1 MPNTMKKAKRIF
13 NYLGEIVHHSFD
25 VFILNRR
32 QVLPLL
38 FVHVYKQQ
46 NPVSVREITNAF
58 RFNFRVGMKSVP
70 YFSSSATNV
79 SNG

>member
-38 FVHVYKQQ
+38 FVHVYK
-46 NPVSVREITNAF
+46 
-58 RFNFRVGMKSVP
+58 
-70 YFSSSATNV
+70 
-79 SNG
+79 